1 MGFILSKLSSSLF
14 CKKNYRILIV
24 GLDNSGKTSILY
36 RLKIGDLL
44 NTKLTIG
51 FNIEEIKYKGLN
63 LTLWNIGGNNI
74 FYENKVR
81 KLWKHY
87 YQNTDG
93 IIFVINSNE
102 AKKFEHTKEALS
114 LLIFNDEF
122 INIPLLVFANKQD
135 LLNAYLPDKII
146 NILDMKKIKDNKW
159 LIQGSS
165 AVNGQGI
172 SEGFSWLCKELINKK
187 KSFKKL
193 INYEQ

>member
-1 MGFILSKLSSSLF
+1 MGFIPSKFSSSFF
-14 CKKNYRILIV
+14 CKKNYRILMV

-36 RLKIGDLL
+36 RLKIGDFI
-44 NTKLTIG
+44 NTKITLG
-51 FNIEEIKYKGLN
+51 FNLEEIKYKGLN
-63 LTLWNIGGNNI
+63 LSLWDIGGNNI

-81 KLWKHY
+81 QLWKHY

-93 IIFVINSNE
+93 IIFVIDSNDTE
-102 AKKFEHTKEALS
+102 RFEQDKEALS

-135 LLNAYLPDKII
+135 LPNAYLPNKII

-165 AVNGQGI
+165 ALNGQGI
-172 SEGFSWLCKELINKK
+172 NEGFSWLCKELINKK

-193 INYEQ
+193 INY